1 VVVADCLQFLV
12 PLKGQI
18 FHVVFTV
25 DEIFDLGHYSGEKQ
39 VQTR

>member
-25 DEIFDLGHYSGEKQ
+25 DEIFDLGHYSGEKK
-39 VQTR
+39 VQIR